1 MGATLLYGVR
11 LKREPLTAGS
21 FHIWESPKSHV
32 FRDGVLGVAGGGMVN
47 ILVIAHP
54 PFSGQVACRR
64 GGRF

>member
-32 FRDGVLGVAGGGMVN
+32 FRDGV
-47 ILVIAHP
+47 
-54 PFSGQVACRR
+54 
-64 GGRF
+64 